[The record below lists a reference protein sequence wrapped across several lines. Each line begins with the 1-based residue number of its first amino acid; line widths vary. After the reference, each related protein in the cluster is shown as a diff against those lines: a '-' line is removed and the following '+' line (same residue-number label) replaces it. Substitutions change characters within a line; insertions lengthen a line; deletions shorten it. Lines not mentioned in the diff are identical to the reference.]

1 MMPTLLNAASD
12 PHYRCAETQRAD
24 PLKADAALALLPVM
38 NAAADLG
45 ALAGLQ
51 RDLSDRTL
59 RLLAER
65 SVSAAEA
72 LAIMRDLGIVL
83 GSVKRHGTEPLTI
96 TPELSPALLALGWQ
110 TDLIPRDTVQHY
122 TAWNPRGE
130 RRRRYTDDAQE
141 QHLQD
146 AVSTVFPQLSGSLT
160 ISAQLADLD
169 PCDTRFAPTMDAL
182 ESLTVSMVSTI
193 DEVVATVSPEFF
205 ARTLRPY
212 YEEITVAGTTYLG
225 PAAAQVPLWL
235 VDLCVWAADR
245 NGDAYRT
252 FVLDSLPYALP
263 SWRSFYE
270 RHKDSPSVVTRLG
283 EAFSVDPDNADLHR
297 SAAATARLLRTL
309 KTFRGRHIGIA
320 KKAYSDE
327 LRLYDTGSGGA
338 PVVLLKAIL
347 DLTRENETLVGNG
360 YGHTARAG
368 RMESTAS

>member
-1 MMPTLLNAASD
+1 MPTLLDVASD

-24 PLKADAALALLPVM
+24 PLRVDAALAALPVM

-51 RDLSDRTL
+51 RDLADRTM

-65 SVSAAEA
+65 SVSATEA

-122 TAWNPRGE
+122 TAWNPRGA
-130 RRRRYTDDAQE
+130 RRRRYTDDVQE

-146 AVSTVFPQLSGSLT
+146 AVRTVFPQLSGSLT
-160 ISAQLADLD
+160 ISAQLAELD
-169 PCDTRFAPTMDAL
+169 PCDARFAPTMDAL

-245 NGDAYRT
+245 NGDAYRM

-263 SWRSFYE
+263 SWRAFYE
-270 RHKDSPSVVTRLG
+270 RHKDSPSVVTRLE

-320 KKAYSDE
+320 RKAYSDE

-360 YGHTARAG
+360 YGHTARTG